1 MIPMFQDVVESQFDQ
16 SIIDIIDKNY
26 QVNGTL
32 RRMPFLANV
41 TLDWSCEKDSIELNM
56 EEQLSIL
63 LNGTFFNELSN
74 TKT

>member
-1 MIPMFQDVVESQFDQ
+1 MFQDVVESQFDQ

-32 RRMPFLANV
+32 HRMPFLANV

-56 EEQLSIL
+56 EE
-63 LNGTFFNELSN
+63 
-74 TKT
+74 